1 MTNHV
6 FCNWT
11 VSSKAAEAAALAQA
25 IAASGVQVQA
35 VKGFEST
42 EKPRP
47 IRSSR
52 IDPETVLKRKTIIV
66 KPLHSDSYMDKAAV
80 KRRNRE
86 ALKQEW
92 V

>member
-1 MTNHV
+1 MNNHV

-11 VSSKAAEAAALAQA
+11 ISGKAAEAAALAQA
-25 IAASGVQVQA
+25 IAASSIEIKTVAGFVS
-35 VKGFEST
+35 VKPLP
-42 EKPRP
+42 K
-47 IRSSR
+47 RSDR

-66 KPLHSDSYMDKAAV
+66 KPLHSGSYMDKAAV

-92 V
+92 A

>member
-1 MTNHV
+1 MTEHI

-11 VSSKAAEAAALAQA
+11 VSSKAAEAEELARA
-25 IAASGVQVQA
+25 IAASSIK
-35 VKGFEST
+35 VKTVAGFVSI
-42 EKPRP
+42 KPLP
-47 IRSSR
+47 KRSSR

-66 KPLHSDSYMDKAAV
+66 KPLHSGSYMDKAAV

-92 V
+92 A